1 MLKKVYLQFTIHR
14 SRFTKAIAFTLA
26 ETLIVMGIIGVVAAL
41 TLPNLNSSTGDKEK
55 VAKVK
60 KIYSEINDAFGR
72 AEAIYGPVDTW
83 MGNTDCNSWGNG
95 KKACAKKFGDRLTEF
110 MKVSKNCGTS
120 GSGTCF
126 SNDAATPYMYQ
137 FVLADGISVSF
148 HFYSAACSNTLANFN
163 DVCGDVS
170 FDIDGPRK
178 GKFKGGSDVFSFTL
192 TKSNGFTALKGDY
205 DYVSLCLQDPISHPK
220 DCTTWVINND
230 NMDYLKCPDKLSSTV
245 TTCK

>member
-1 MLKKVYLQFTIHR
+1 MTKAC
-14 SRFTKAIAFTLA
+14 SRLTTHNSLFQKAIAFTLA
-26 ETLIVMGIIGVVAAL
+26 ETLIVMGVIGVVAAL

-60 KIYSEINDAFGR
+60 KIYSEMNDALGR

-83 MGNTDCNSWGNG
+83 MGNTNCNSWGDG

-126 SNDAATPYMYQ
+126 SNNAATPYVYE
-137 FVLADGISVSF
+137 FVLADGISVTF
-148 HFYSAACSNTLANFN
+148 HFYSAACSDTRATYN

-178 GKFKGGSDVFSFTL
+178 GKFKNGTDVFSFVL
-192 TKSNGFTALKGDY
+192 TKSNGFTVYKGDF
-205 DYVSLCLQDPISHPK
+205 DYVSPCLQDPTNSTK